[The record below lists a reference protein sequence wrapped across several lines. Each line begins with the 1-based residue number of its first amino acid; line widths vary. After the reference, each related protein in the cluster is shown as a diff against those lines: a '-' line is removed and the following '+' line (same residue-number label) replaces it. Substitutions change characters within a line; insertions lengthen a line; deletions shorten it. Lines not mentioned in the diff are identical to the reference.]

1 MRSRTVIFSL
11 VFHAA
16 VAATLLGA
24 AGKKALRKAT
34 SVAFTEEKKKAK
46 PAPPKPPPLA
56 PPKQVAR
63 PPERKMAA
71 VSKALPEPVARAAP
85 PTPVA
90 TALTM
95 TNDDGPGGVALATH
109 AAAARPAAA
118 AAAGAKVASAVT
130 DARKQ
135 RLREAANAAGEEAPC
150 EEEPSKPVLVSQ
162 QPDIELTA
170 SARAEGIEGK
180 LTLSLVIG
188 EDGTVTAVKVVT
200 SISPEM
206 DAAAEAAVKQ
216 WRFKP
221 ALACGK
227 PVVGKF
233 NLRKTFELGD

>member
-11 VFHAA
+11 IFHAA
-16 VAATLLGA
+16 IAATLLGA

-46 PAPPKPPPLA
+46 AAPPKPPPA

-63 PPERKMAA
+63 PPERKVAA
-71 VSKALPEPVARAAP
+71 VSKALPEPVARAAAP
-85 PTPVA
+85 APVA

-95 TNDDGPGGVALATH
+95 TNDEGPGGIALPTH
-109 AAAARPAAA
+109 AAAAKPAAA
-118 AAAGAKVASAVT
+118 AAGTTVASAVT
-130 DARKQ
+130 EARKQ
-135 RLREAANAAGEEAPC
+135 RLREAASAAGEDAPC

-180 LTLSLVIG
+180 LTLSLIIG
-188 EDGTVTAVKVVT
+188 EDGTVTGVKVVT

-206 DAAAEAAVKQ
+206 DAAAEAAVRQ